1 MELFSTP
8 VWLFNCRED
17 FIKSI
22 NDYIKIIKKLRK
34 DGEGIEG
41 NYKSGRNGWRL
52 NEINLRSEF
61 EEINNEIIYNL
72 GGVISD
78 KKIFDGTK
86 QYNYS
91 IESWVNL
98 NDKGG
103 YNKVHHHGMFSLS
116 GVMYLKCPKD
126 SGRLLLKDPRP
137 AVYFNNSLIKNAGE
151 EIVITP
157 EEGLI
162 VFFPGFLEHSVEQN
176 NSNQTR
182 ISISFNII
190 LTPQ

>member
-17 FIKSI
+17 FKKSI
-22 NDYIKIIKKLRK
+22 KNHIGTIKKLRNS
-34 DGEGIEG
+34 GEGIEG
-41 NYKSGRNGWRL
+41 DYKSGRNGWRL
-52 NEINLRSEF
+52 TEINLRNEF
-61 EEINNEIIYNL
+61 EEINKEIIYNL
-72 GGVISD
+72 GGVIAD
-78 KKIFDGTK
+78 KKIFDGKK

-151 EIVITP
+151 EIVIQP

-182 ISISFNII
+182 ISISFNIN
-190 LTPQ
+190 LSPQ

>member
-151 EIVITP
+151 EIVIEP

>member
-8 VWLFNCRED
+8 LWLFNCREE
-17 FIKSI
+17 FKEKI
-22 NDYIKIIKKLRK
+22 NDYVKVIKKLRK
-34 DGEGIEG
+34 DGEGVEG

-52 NEINLRSEF
+52 TDVNLRSEF
-61 EEINNEIIYNL
+61 EGVNKEIIYNL

-78 KKIFDGTK
+78 KTIFDGLE
-86 QYNYS
+86 QYNYNM
-91 IESWVNL
+91 ESWINL
-98 NDKGG
+98 NDSGG
-103 YNKVHHHGMFSLS
+103 YNALHHHGLFTIS

-126 SGRLLLKDPRP
+126 SGRLLFRDPRP
-137 AVYFNNSLIKNAGE
+137 AVFFNNSLIKNAGKE
-151 EIVITP
+151 VIIQP

-176 NSNQTR
+176 NSKQMR
-182 ISISFNII
+182 ISLSFNIQ

>member
-17 FIKSI
+17 FKKSI
-22 NDYIKIIKKLRK
+22 NDYIEIIKKLRK
-34 DGEGIEG
+34 DGEGTEG
-41 NYKSGRNGWRL
+41 NYNSGRNGWRL
-52 NEINLRSEF
+52 TDVNSRSEF
-61 EEINNEIIYNL
+61 EGANKEIIYNL
-72 GGVISD
+72 GGVIAD

-91 IESWVNL
+91 IESWINL
-98 NDKGG
+98 NDSGG
-103 YNKVHHHGMFSLS
+103 YNALHHHGMFSLS

-126 SGRLLLKDPRP
+126 SGRLLFRDPRP
-137 AVYFNNSLIKNAGE
+137 AVFFNNSLIKNAGQ
-151 EIVITP
+151 EIVIQP

-176 NSNQTR
+176 NSNQIR
-182 ISISFNII
+182 ISLSFNIL
-190 LTPQ
+190 LTPH

>member
-17 FIKSI
+17 FKKSTK
-22 NDYIKIIKKLRK
+22 NYIGIIRKLRK
-34 DGEGIEG
+34 SGEGIEG
-41 NYKSGRNGWRL
+41 NFKSGRNGWRL
-52 NEINLRSEF
+52 TEINLRSEF
-61 EEINNEIIYNL
+61 EGVNKEIIYNL
-72 GGVISD
+72 GGVIAD
-78 KKIFDGTK
+78 KKIFDETK

-103 YNKVHHHGMFSLS
+103 YNKVHHHGMFTLS

-151 EIVITP
+151 EIVIQP

-182 ISISFNII
+182 ISISFNIN